1 MKRKNVQ
8 ALLVGMAVMMSVI
21 LPTSPILAAENTQTE
36 KEQTVYVTADE
47 NGNSENV
54 IVSNWLKNKGKEKT
68 LKDKSSLTDIE
79 NVKGDETFKQNSD
92 GTLTWNTDGGDI
104 YYQGTTGKKLPV
116 SVKLTYYLD
125 GKEIQASDLAGK
137 SGKVKIRIDYEN
149 TEKRT
154 EEVNGKKEEI
164 YTPFMMMTAMI
175 LPADTFT
182 NVEITNGKVLSDGT
196 NDIAVGYGFPGLS
209 DSLKL
214 SDMKELDDM
223 EIPDYV

>member
-1 MKRKNVQ
+1 M
-8 ALLVGMAVMMSVI
+8 
-21 LPTSPILAAENTQTE
+21 
-36 KEQTVYVTADE
+36 
-47 NGNSENV
+47 
-54 IVSNWLKNKGKEKT
+54 
-68 LKDKSSLTDIE
+68 
-79 NVKGDETFKQNSD
+79 
-92 GTLTWNTDGGDI
+92 
-104 YYQGTTGKKLPV
+104 PV

-223 EIPDYV
+223 EIPDYVELTADVKDFSLGMTATIAATGLLEDLNLGETANTDDLKKNWIHSPILPRLW

>member
-47 NGNSENV
+47 NGKFRKCDCQQLAE
-54 IVSNWLKNKGKEKT
+54 NKGKEKT

-125 GKEIQASDLAGK
+125 GKEIQASEFGRK
-137 SGKVKIRIDYEN
+137 
-149 TEKRT
+149 KR
-154 EEVNGKKEEI
+154 
-164 YTPFMMMTAMI
+164 
-175 LPADTFT
+175 
-182 NVEITNGKVLSDGT
+182 
-196 NDIAVGYGFPGLS
+196 
-209 DSLKL
+209 
-214 SDMKELDDM
+214 
-223 EIPDYV
+223 